1 MIQKLTL
8 VSIGDTT
15 SVATNYNLL
24 VGTVKKL
31 ISFFFMIDIVL
42 RLILIL
48 KAEVLRRTPEN
59 PPLLKCSAGFLVCT
73 LGGPKFGP
81 MLGLSKLSEHRPQA
95 FGANLAFGGLSGPT
109 FY

>member
-1 MIQKLTL
+1 MMGVPGRPGGRACATIFEESRRHIMIQKLTL

-15 SVATNYNLL
+15 SIATNCNLL

-59 PPLLKCSAGFLVCT
+59 PPF
-73 LGGPKFGP
+73 
-81 MLGLSKLSEHRPQA
+81 
-95 FGANLAFGGLSGPT
+95 
-109 FY
+109 